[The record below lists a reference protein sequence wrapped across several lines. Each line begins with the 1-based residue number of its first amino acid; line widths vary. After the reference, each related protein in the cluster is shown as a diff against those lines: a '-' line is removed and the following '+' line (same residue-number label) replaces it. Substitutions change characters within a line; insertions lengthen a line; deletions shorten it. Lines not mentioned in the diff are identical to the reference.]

1 MKAITIK
8 QPWASLIA
16 AGLKDIE
23 NRSWKTNY
31 RGRVL
36 IHAAAAPVKEGLAAL
51 NNKQLFE
58 LMNRENW
65 ETEFDNLPNATI
77 VGSVEIVD
85 CVQNHPSKWA
95 QEGFWHWVLANPEMY
110 PEPITGVKGKLS
122 FWDYDGE
129 LPQPKDNQSTTER
142 QPKYNRKYN
151 TDTET
156 DTDTEIFNNSNQRLE
171 SEKPTAFSPA
181 NLEVPAPVPQPTVAE
196 LREQT
201 FRKNVSDSTQKMLER
216 LTVKEQMQV
225 SFIPLIIT
233 QCAWVYAHKSMA
245 LAARDKISILKKLSR
260 TLKMV
265 HQHYEDD
272 LRRDL
277 DYKSRTRIQTQ
288 AEEFMQSIS
297 HDMLI
302 LYFTVRQEI
311 LRCAPEYPCVE
322 QRAYAI
328 MSLLFIDLLETH
340 NKEMDKLLAEKLDDC
355 NLAPNV
361 MHPMTKHLRTGMTA
375 FAGVEGKFNYDNF
388 NVKLAIKVVGKR
400 LNAMEFNVTG
410 E

>member
-1 MKAITIK
+1 MKAVTIK

-65 ETEFDNLPNATI
+65 DTEFENLPNGAI

-95 QEGFWHWVLANPEMY
+95 QEGFWHWVLANPVLF
-110 PEPITGVKGKLS
+110 PKPITGVKGKLS
-122 FWDYDGE
+122 FWEYDGE
-129 LPQPKDNQSTTER
+129 LPQPKTEEAA
-142 QPKYNRKYN
+142 QPV
-151 TDTET
+151 
-156 DTDTEIFNNSNQRLE
+156 LA
-171 SEKPTAFSPA
+171 PTAPVIA
-181 NLEVPAPVPQPTVAE
+181 APVPQPSISD
-196 LREQT
+196 LREQN
-201 FRKNVSDSTQKMLER
+201 FRKTVSDSTRKMLER

-225 SFIPLIIT
+225 SFLPLIIT

-265 HQHYEDD
+265 HQRYEDD

-277 DYKSRTRIQTQ
+277 DYKSRTKVQTQ
-288 AEEFMQSIS
+288 ADEFMQSIA
-297 HDMLI
+297 HDMMI
-302 LYFTVRQEI
+302 LYFTVRGEI
-311 LRCAPEYPCVE
+311 IRCAPEYPCVE
-322 QRAYAI
+322 QRTYAI
-328 MSLLFIDLLETH
+328 ISLLFIDLLESH

-361 MHPMTKHLRTGMTA
+361 IHPMTKHLRTGMTA

-400 LNAMEFNVTG
+400 LNAMEFNIM
-410 E
+410 EE

>member
-8 QPWASLIA
+8 QPWASLVA
-16 AGLKDIE
+16 VGLKDIE

-51 NNKQLFE
+51 NNTQLFD

-65 ETEFDNLPNATI
+65 EAEFESLPNGSI

-95 QEGFWHWVLANPEMY
+95 QEGFWHWVLANPVLFH
-110 PEPITGVKGKLS
+110 EPITGVKGKLS
-122 FWDYDGE
+122 FWEYEGE
-129 LPQPKDNQSTTER
+129 LPQPKAIE
-142 QPKYNRKYN
+142 
-151 TDTET
+151 EA
-156 DTDTEIFNNSNQRLE
+156 
-171 SEKPTAFSPA
+171 KP
-181 NLEVPAPVPQPTVAE
+181 VPAPAASVPQPTIAE
-196 LREQT
+196 LREQN
-201 FRKNVSDSTQKMLER
+201 FRKTVSDSTRKMLER

-225 SFIPLIIT
+225 SFLPLVIT
-233 QCAWVYAHKSMA
+233 QCAWVYAHKSME

-265 HQHYEDD
+265 HQRYEDD

-277 DYKSRTRIQTQ
+277 DYKSRTKIKTQ
-288 AEEFMQSIS
+288 ADEFMQSIS
-297 HDMLI
+297 HDMMI
-302 LYFTVRQEI
+302 LYFTVRGEI

-328 MSLLFIDLLETH
+328 ISLLFIDLLEAH
-340 NKEMDKLLAEKLDDC
+340 NKEMDKLLAEKLNDS

-361 MHPMTKHLRTGMTA
+361 MHSMTKHLRTGMTA

-400 LNAMEFNVTG
+400 LNAMEFNVT
-410 E
+410 EE